1 MYADDITLWVNPRD
15 APRDTHTTIATVQK
29 ALDTLDRWLPAT
41 GMKPSP
47 EKTAVLL
54 IGGLPQLR
62 AQVSLTLAGKPIHRP
77 EERWIRILGV
87 PIHEEGGVGEWLS
100 QLQASWKQHLHLIR
114 RIATRFGGA
123 GLVTNWEAVS
133 PCVPSMK
140 KELLFA
146 GPMGLFA
153 FVSGCVFVDR
163 ENSERAR
170 ETLNRRLEDV
180 RSGKTSILIFA
191 EGTRNEEPKLL
202 PFKKGAFHMAVQCQ
216 VPIVPLVIS
225 RYSSFF
231 STKEKKFNAGH
242 VRITALP
249 EVNTE
254 GMGPN
259 DVADL
264 ASMVQDIMQTA
275 IDNELT
281 AEETRRFRGSYAAA
295 LSAS

>member
-1 MYADDITLWVNPRD
+1 LTVILKRLNWLVGFKAIFVNPESIPKGR
-15 APRDTHTTIATVQK
+15 RFILVVNHQSS
-29 ALDTLDRWLPAT
+29 LDVH
-41 GMKPSP
+41 S
-47 EKTAVLL
+47 
-54 IGGLPQLR
+54 
-62 AQVSLTLAGKPIHRP
+62 
-77 EERWIRILGV
+77 
-87 PIHEEGGVGEWLS
+87 
-100 QLQASWKQHLHLIR
+100 
-114 RIATRFGGA
+114 
-123 GLVTNWEAVS
+123 LVTNWEAVS

-140 KELLFA
+140 KELLFT

-153 FVSGCVFVDR
+153 FISGCVFVDR
-163 ENSERAR
+163 GNSERAR
-170 ETLNRRLEDV
+170 EALNRRLEDV

-231 STKEKKFNAGH
+231 STKEKKYDAGH

-249 EVNTE
+249 EVSTE

-275 IDNELT
+275 IDNELA
-281 AEETRRFRGSYAAA
+281 AEERRRFGRSYAAA
-295 LSAS
+295 LLAS